1 MSDNFYTLLIIPKK
15 KNSAKKVCMSHA
27 LLMGI
32 SLGLLSLSLALMV
45 LTYDYIHIKRDNVE
59 LARLKQKT
67 AEQESRIASLVGKVD
82 GFTSRMEELRQFDRK
97 IRIMANL
104 EGNKYK
110 QQMLGIGG
118 SLREEDRIAAKLSA
132 QDRDLVE
139 GAGKQVDRL
148 MKEAEGQQS
157 SFQELLSY
165 FRERKSILAAT
176 PSVWPVHGWVTS
188 EFGQR
193 ISPFSNATEFHRGID
208 IASRVG
214 KTVHAPADALV
225 EEVAYD
231 HGEGNYVKLNH
242 GYGINTYYGHLVKSA
257 VAVGTRVKR
266 GDVIGYVGNSGRSTG
281 SHLHYSIF
289 VNGLPVNPRKYLN

>member
-27 LLMGI
+27 LLMGL
-32 SLGLLSLSLALMV
+32 SLGLLSLFLALMV

-67 AEQESRIASLVGKVD
+67 ADQESRIASLVGKVD

-118 SLREEDRIAAKLSA
+118 SLREEDRIAAKLST

-139 GAGKQVDRL
+139 GAARQVDRL
-148 MKEAEGQQS
+148 TKEAEGQQT
-157 SFQELLSY
+157 SFQELLNY

-176 PSVWPVHGWVTS
+176 PSNWPVHGWVTS

-214 KTVHAPADALV
+214 KTVIAPADALV

-242 GYGINTYYGHLVKSA
+242 GYGINTYYGHLVKGA

>member
-15 KNSAKKVCMSHA
+15 KNNAKKVCMSHA
-27 LLMGI
+27 LLMGA
-32 SLGLLSLSLALMV
+32 SLVVLSLFLALMV
-45 LTYDYIHIKRDNVE
+45 LTYDYIHIKRDNAE
-59 LARLKQKT
+59 LARLKLKT
-67 AEQESRIASLVGKVD
+67 AEQESRIAVLVGRVD
-82 GFTSRMEELRQFDRK
+82 GFSSRMEELRQFDRK

-132 QDRDLVE
+132 QDRDLIE

-148 MKEAEGQQS
+148 MKEAEGQRG
-157 SFQELLSY
+157 SFQELLTY

-176 PSVWPVHGWVTS
+176 PSIWPVHGWVTS

-214 KTVHAPADALV
+214 KPVLAPADALV

-242 GYGINTYYGHLVKSA
+242 GYGTNTYYGHLVKAA

-281 SHLHYSIF
+281 SHLHYAIF

>member
-1 MSDNFYTLLIIPKK
+1 
-15 KNSAKKVCMSHA
+15 
-27 LLMGI
+27 
-32 SLGLLSLSLALMV
+32 MV
-45 LTYDYIHIKRDNVE
+45 
-59 LARLKQKT
+59 
-67 AEQESRIASLVGKVD
+67 
-82 GFTSRMEELRQFDRK
+82 ELRQFDRK

-118 SLREEDRIAAKLSA
+118 SLREEERIAARLSA
-132 QDRDLVE
+132 GDRDLIA

-148 MKEAEGQQS
+148 VKEAEGQQA
-157 SFQELLSY
+157 SFQELLNY

-193 ISPFSNATEFHRGID
+193 ISPFSNATEFHRGLD

-214 KTVHAPADALV
+214 KPVFAPADALV

-231 HGEGNYVKLNH
+231 HGEGNYVKLSH
-242 GYGINTYYGHLVKSA
+242 GYGIDTYYGHLVKA
-257 VAVGTRVKR
+257 GVAVGMRVKR

-281 SHLHYSIF
+281 SHLHYSVF
-289 VNGLPVNPRKYLN
+289 VNGLPMNPRKYLN